1 MSIVFC
7 KDEKHQN
14 CYQRPLY
21 HIYLMFFNFS
31 VWNIGDNREV
41 LSELL
46 EFQYTEFDPNQTSEY
61 LIYPLKFIDYRN

>member
-1 MSIVFC
+1 
-7 KDEKHQN
+7 
-14 CYQRPLY
+14 
-21 HIYLMFFNFS
+21 MFFNFS